1 MFSISCESEPKYAFD
16 DPTHAANDHTLRDNY
31 TSLGVRT
38 RLDCRFAASN
48 EIEMETATTTDR
60 IKKTHTICEIT
71 NCKLGYTHIL
81 IYSYSRIRTH
91 ANGRRTNNKLAG
103 KSTSARERVRRLPA
117 VRRTDCGRSFAYR
130 RTGMQRYADFPMR

>member
-60 IKKTHTICEIT
+60 IKKNAHDMR
-71 NCKLGYTHIL
+71 NNKLQARIYSYTHIL
-81 IYSYSRIRTH
+81 VLSHTYACEWP
-91 ANGRRTNNKLAG
+91 AN
-103 KSTSARERVRRLPA
+103 E
-117 VRRTDCGRSFAYR
+117 
-130 RTGMQRYADFPMR
+130 